1 MVSSQ
6 YKPGCYTVPHLYLW
20 YEIRPRCPP
29 VRDHSDPTVCVV
41 VVVFLWSNFGSN
53 LNTCTLWM
61 RSKFL
66 TGYMMVFSSDG
77 RYRARIGCQRSP
89 NEIVIN
95 NNWTPSLL
103 FRPSRALPEH
113 ENVAD
118 KKHYVCNVVSK
129 ALLPS

>member
-1 MVSSQ
+1 MLYCSSPLPLVRDSAEVSA
-6 YKPGCYTVPHLYLW
+6 G
-20 YEIRPRCPP
+20 
-29 VRDHSDPTVCVV
+29 RDHSDPTVCVV